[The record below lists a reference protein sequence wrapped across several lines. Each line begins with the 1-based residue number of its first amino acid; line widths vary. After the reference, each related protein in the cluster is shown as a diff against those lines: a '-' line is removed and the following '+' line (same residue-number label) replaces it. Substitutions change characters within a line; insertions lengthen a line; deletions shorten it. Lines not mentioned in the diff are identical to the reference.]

1 MQIKIKNQWTHQ
13 KLPQICW
20 THLLLVAQ
28 GKEVQHGVKVYCLD
42 HWIHWKTVI
51 LVMRRKIR
59 KTGHEE
65 IAQGEIVIMG
75 ITGMKRAIRKTG
87 HDEVVQDEKV
97 IVEITETPMNPQ
109 GCHYSTIDQEVQPRI
124 LEEVQ
129 P

>member
-1 MQIKIKNQWTHQ
+1 M
-13 KLPQICW
+13 
-20 THLLLVAQ
+20 
-28 GKEVQHGVKVYCLD
+28 
-42 HWIHWKTVI
+42 I

-65 IAQGEIVIMG
+65 IAQGEILIMG

-97 IVEITETPMNPQ
+97 IVEMPMNPQ
-109 GCHYSTIDQEVQPRI
+109 GCHYSTIDQGVQPRI